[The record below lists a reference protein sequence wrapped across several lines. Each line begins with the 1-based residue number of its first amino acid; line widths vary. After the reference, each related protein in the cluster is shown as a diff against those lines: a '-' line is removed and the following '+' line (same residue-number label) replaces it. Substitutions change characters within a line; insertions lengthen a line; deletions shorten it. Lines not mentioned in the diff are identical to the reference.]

1 MGVEGFVTAI
11 VDLFPN
17 HLRRGYRKEMFIG
30 LMCIIWFLFGLSM
43 VTKVII
49 NDMRIITINTAIM
62 SRSERNYRPASYLA
76 VAGEGR
82 GSRNT
87 PGRFMLR
94 KLK

>member
-43 VTKVII
+43 VTKVITSNI
-49 NDMRIITINTAIM
+49 KFIKMHCNLYYNIGDDCLYID
-62 SRSERNYRPASYLA
+62 
-76 VAGEGR
+76 
-82 GSRNT
+82 
-87 PGRFMLR
+87 F
-94 KLK
+94 LKVLNSHQPIRT

>member
-43 VTKVII
+43 VTKVINNNI
-49 NDMRIITINTAIM
+49 
-62 SRSERNYRPASYLA
+62 
-76 VAGEGR
+76 
-82 GSRNT
+82 
-87 PGRFMLR
+87 
-94 KLK
+94 KLIKMHCNLYYNIGQDHLYIEI